1 MRKDLIF
8 GLSVVESLPTT
19 VVAGGGDNGVAV
31 DTSLKY
37 AAKHILH
44 VEAITTTI
52 TVKLQ
57 ESDAS
62 GSGYTDVAADKMIG
76 GVNLVTILD
85 TADNS
90 AAQIAGFSLKRY
102 QRVVTVAGAGTIH
115 AVAVL
120 ADNLSV
126 GA

>member
-1 MRKDLIF
+1 MRKDLQF
-8 GLSVVESLPTT
+8 GSSVVESLPTT
-19 VVAGGGDNGVAV
+19 VVSGGGDNGVAV
-31 DTSLKY
+31 DTNGKY
-37 AAKHILH
+37 AAKHIIH
-44 VEAITTTI
+44 VEAVTTTI

-62 GSGYTDVAADKMIG
+62 GSGYADVAASQIVG
-76 GVNLVTILD
+76 GVNLVTIAD

-90 AAQIAGFSLKRY
+90 AVQICGFNLKRY
-102 QRVVTVAGAGTIH
+102 QRIVTVAGAGTCH

-126 GA
+126 

>member
-19 VVAGGGDNGVAV
+19 VVAGGGDNGAAV
-31 DTSLKY
+31 DTLRKY
-37 AAKHILH
+37 AAKHIIH
-44 VEAITTTI
+44 VEAVTTTI

-57 ESDAS
+57 ESDSS
-62 GSGYTDVAADKMIG
+62 GSGYADVAADQMVG

-90 AAQIAGFSLKRY
+90 AVQIAGFNLKQF
-102 QRVVTVAGAGTIH
+102 QRIVTVAGAGTCH

-120 ADNLSV
+120 ADDLSV
-126 GA
+126 

>member
-8 GLSVVESLPTT
+8 GLSVLESMPTT
-19 VVAGGGDNGVAV
+19 VVAGGGDNG
-31 DTSLKY
+31 TGISSSLKY
-37 AAKHILH
+37 AVKHIIH
-44 VEAITTTI
+44 VEAVTTTI

-57 ESDAS
+57 ESSDDAT
-62 GSGYTDVAADKMIG
+62 YTDVPAAKMLG
-76 GVNLVTILD
+76 GVNLVTVLD

-90 AAQIAGFSLKRY
+90 AVQIGGFDLQEY
-102 QRVVTVAGAGTIH
+102 QRIVTVAGAGTMH

>member
-31 DTSLKY
+31 DSLRKY
-37 AAKHILH
+37 AVKHIIH
-44 VEAITTTI
+44 VEAVTTTI

-62 GSGYTDVAADKMIG
+62 GSGYVDVPAAQIVG
-76 GVNLVTILD
+76 GVNLVEVD
-85 TADNS
+85 AAADNS
-90 AAQIAGFSLKRY
+90 AVQICGFDLKRY
-102 QRVVTVAGAGTIH
+102 QRIVTVAGAGTCH

-126 GA
+126 

>member
-8 GLSVVESLPTT
+8 GKSVVESLPLT
-19 VVAGGGDNGVAV
+19 VVSGGGDNGNDVS
-31 DTSLKY
+31 TLRKY
-37 AAKHILH
+37 AAKHIIH
-44 VEAITTTI
+44 VGAIGTTI

-57 ESDAS
+57 ESS
-62 GSGYTDVAADKMIG
+62 VGGGSGYTDVPAAQMIG

-85 TADNS
+85 SADNT
-90 AAQIAGFSLKRY
+90 ATQIAGFDLKEV
-102 QRVVTVAGAGTIH
+102 QRSVSVSGAGSLT

-126 GA
+126 

>member
-1 MRKDLIF
+1 MRKDLNF
-8 GLSVVESLPTT
+8 GNSVLESLPTT
-19 VVAGGGDNGVAV
+19 VVSGGGDNGVAI
-31 DTSLKY
+31 DSLRKY
-37 AAKHILH
+37 GVKHIIH
-44 VEAITTTI
+44 VEAVTTTI

-62 GSGYTDVAADKMIG
+62 GSGYADVAASQIVG
-76 GVNLVTILD
+76 GVNLVSVAD

-90 AAQIAGFSLKRY
+90 AVQICGFDLKRY
-102 QRVVTVAGAGTIH
+102 QRIVTVAGAGTCH

-126 GA
+126 

>member
-19 VVAGGGDNGVAV
+19 VVAGGGDNGVDV
-31 DTSLKY
+31 DSLRKY
-37 AAKHILH
+37 AVKHIIH
-44 VEAITTTI
+44 VEAVTTTI

-57 ESDAS
+57 ESS
-62 GSGYTDVAADKMIG
+62 VGGGSGYVDVPAAQMVG
-76 GVNLVTILD
+76 GVNLVSVD
-85 TADNS
+85 AADDNS
-90 AAQIAGFSLKRY
+90 AVQIAGFDLQQF
-102 QRVVTVAGAGTIH
+102 QRVVTVAGAGTCH

-126 GA
+126 

>member
-1 MRKDLIF
+1 MRKDLQF
-8 GLSVVESLPTT
+8 GTSVVESLPTT

-31 DTSLKY
+31 DSLRKY
-37 AAKHILH
+37 AVKHIIH
-44 VEAITTTI
+44 VEAVTTTI

-62 GSGYTDVAADKMIG
+62 GSGYTDVAADQIVG
-76 GVNLVTILD
+76 GVNLVSVAD

-90 AAQIAGFSLKRY
+90 AVQICGFNLKRY
-102 QRVVTVAGAGTIH
+102 QRIVTVAGAGTCH

-120 ADNLSV
+120 ADNLSS
-126 GA
+126 

>member
-1 MRKDLIF
+1 MREDLIM
-8 GLSVVESLPTT
+8 GTSVVESLPTT
-19 VVAGGGDNGVAV
+19 VVSGGGDNGVAV
-31 DTSLKY
+31 DFSLRY
-37 AAKHILH
+37 AVKHIIH

-57 ESDAS
+57 HSDSS
-62 GSGYTDVAADKMIG
+62 GSGYVDVPAAKMLG
-76 GVNLVTILD
+76 SVNLVTILD

-90 AAQIAGFSLKRY
+90 AVQIGGFDLKQF
-102 QRVVTVAGAGTIH
+102 QRIVTVAGAGTIH
-115 AVAVL
+115 AVAVR